1 MALDWLLRPVFLVF
15 ILIFILQFTSTSS
28 KSDSETLI
36 KLKNSFTNAS
46 ALSSWVPGSAPCGG
60 DAQWKGLLCSN
71 GNVMGLRLEN
81 MGLSGKIDVD
91 ALVDISGLRSVS
103 FEHNSFSGS
112 IPEFNRL
119 GYLKN
124 IYLTGNQFSGEIP
137 AEFFSKMQSLKK
149 VWLANNKF
157 SGKIPPSVI
166 HLSNLIELHLEDNQF
181 SGAIPPSSFEGNA
194 DLCGEKIGK
203 ECNAATEAVAPGVF
217 AKTIPMNISKN
228 DASNFMKRGA
238 GIITLAVMLLCV
250 AAVIIFKMRRK
261 EDDLE
266 AGVQNNTDDE
276 AVEAVEV
283 QISMPVR
290 QKEMELTKKPG
301 STRKGPSSAKGGV
314 GELVVMNNEK
324 GVFGL
329 TDLMKAAAEVLGN
342 GGLGSSYKA
351 LLANGVA
358 VVVKRLREMNA
369 LGRDGFDAEMRMLG
383 RLKHANILPPLAF
396 HFRKDEKLLIYE
408 YIPKGSLLYLLH
420 GDKGASHSELNWPTR
435 LKIVQGIARGLGYL
449 HTELASCA
457 LPHGNLKSSNVLL
470 SPDNEPLLSDFGYNT
485 LANPSVVG
493 QALLPI
499 RPQKLHNLG
508 GIDLVQWAE
517 TKISEGKEYDML
529 DPEIASSSNSVGEM
543 RQLIHIGALCAA
555 SNPVQRLDL
564 REAIQRIE
572 MIKLES
578 VAVDSRTVQFL
589 PSLGDGHADA
599 PQFNASSSP
608 QDGYVQNSTKGYGSY
623 SSSDSELF
631 SFDSPN
637 SNLGNDKVK

>member
-181 SGAIPPSSFEGNA
+181 SGAIPPVMQSKLTSFNVSNNKLSGEIPDGLAKFSKSSFEGNA

-314 GELVVMNNEK
+314 GVVI
-324 GVFGL
+324 
-329 TDLMKAAAEVLGN
+329 
-342 GGLGSSYKA
+342 SSY
-351 LLANGVA
+351 
-358 VVVKRLREMNA
+358 E
-369 LGRDGFDAEMRMLG
+369 
-383 RLKHANILPPLAF
+383 
-396 HFRKDEKLLIYE
+396 
-408 YIPKGSLLYLLH
+408 
-420 GDKGASHSELNWPTR
+420 
-435 LKIVQGIARGLGYL
+435 
-449 HTELASCA
+449 
-457 LPHGNLKSSNVLL
+457 
-470 SPDNEPLLSDFGYNT
+470 
-485 LANPSVVG
+485 
-493 QALLPI
+493 
-499 RPQKLHNLG
+499 
-508 GIDLVQWAE
+508 
-517 TKISEGKEYDML
+517 
-529 DPEIASSSNSVGEM
+529 
-543 RQLIHIGALCAA
+543 
-555 SNPVQRLDL
+555 
-564 REAIQRIE
+564 
-572 MIKLES
+572 
-578 VAVDSRTVQFL
+578 
-589 PSLGDGHADA
+589 
-599 PQFNASSSP
+599 
-608 QDGYVQNSTKGYGSY
+608 
-623 SSSDSELF
+623 
-631 SFDSPN
+631 
-637 SNLGNDKVK
+637 